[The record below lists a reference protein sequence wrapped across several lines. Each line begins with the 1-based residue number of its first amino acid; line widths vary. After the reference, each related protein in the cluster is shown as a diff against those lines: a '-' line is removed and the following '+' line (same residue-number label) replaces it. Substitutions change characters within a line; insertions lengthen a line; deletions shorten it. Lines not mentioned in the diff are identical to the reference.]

1 MRVSVGQNCSAYN
14 AAKQN
19 KQIAECKCIYVAQI
33 YYNSKYNFL
42 IEKTKSILILLLYSL
57 HKNIYFVK
65 YMEHLMISLEIKEYF
80 SFVIINLR
88 RMKNIYVCLLHVHIY
103 LYNIWSNMVSSVM
116 LWEMLFKRV
125 LLLGE

>member
-1 MRVSVGQNCSAYN
+1 MRVSVGQNFSAYN

-42 IEKTKSILILLLYSL
+42 IEKQKVYLYTKRFF
-57 HKNIYFVK
+57 FVK
-65 YMEHLMISLEIKEYF
+65 YMEHLMTSLEIKQYF

-88 RMKNIYVCLLHVHIY
+88 RLKDEKYLCL
-103 LYNIWSNMVSSVM
+103 SPA
-116 LWEMLFKRV
+116 
-125 LLLGE
+125 